1 MNAPTTARVRLQLKA
16 GGNDCERCYVAR
28 IAGSEVLSTIAFSG
42 FSGLAAFAP
51 MRALPAL
58 EVGFHE
64 RHVEG
69 FLADAPR
76 KVRVRTS
83 GSILHCEFE
92 GLGGL
97 LIDLDRRQAEADAA
111 VPIDLLP
118 DVLLGPGLLLPLAA
132 EGVLAL
138 HASAVRHAGRT
149 FLLCGVSGSGKS
161 SFARL
166 AEGLGAEAWVDDIAP
181 CRVAP
186 TPMLLPRFPQLKWP
200 QPLRVDDVALPIAGI
215 VFVERGAAPLG
226 LHALPSSE
234 ARLRLIRHTVAA
246 RLFPPALAAWHLEAV
261 TALARSVPMARLAW
275 PQCDRAE
282 LSGQV
287 AAGLSELGAW

>member
-1 MNAPTTARVRLQLKA
+1 MA
-16 GGNDCERCYVAR
+16 GEDIVLPLHLDGLSVIEAELPPPVSIPERWSY
-28 IAGSEVLSTIAFSG
+28 
-42 FSGLAAFAP
+42 
-51 MRALPAL
+51 
-58 EVGFHE
+58 E
-64 RHVEG
+64 RHTEG
-69 FLADAPR
+69 FLAEAAR
-76 KVRVRTS
+76 KVRVRAA
-83 GSILHCEFE
+83 GAILHCEFE

-111 VPIDLLP
+111 IPADVLP

-186 TPMLLPRFPQLKWP
+186 SPMLLPRFPQLKWP
-200 QPLRVDDVALPIAGI
+200 QPLRVDDVALPIDGI
-215 VFVERGAAPLG
+215 VFVERGQSPLVLQGLAP
-226 LHALPSSE
+226 AE

-246 RLFPPALAAWHLEAV
+246 RLFPPALAAWHLEAA
-261 TALARSVPMARLAW
+261 TALARAVPTARLAW
-275 PQCDRAE
+275 PECDRVE
-282 LSGQV
+282 LPGQV
-287 AAGLSELGAW
+287 AAGLSELAAW